1 MPLRDFLVQLN
12 IVQAS
17 SMRIEPGS
25 RMDRIRVTLD
35 GVPHDDVVPRRP
47 FPISIPEFIIFVQTQ
62 PPAQATAG
70 DATAAAAAG
79 KEKGGGGEPQSQ
91 EICMLKDYRELDE
104 RSRLNL
110 EGVLEKL
117 YFIPLVLKVERLE
130 TSGDEFEWE
139 IMTDRG
145 ERVFHTRSRRQV
157 INMGTRIVVIDTH
170 DNIYHIEDV
179 GKLDG
184 RSRMLLETVA

>member
-1 MPLRDFLVQLN
+1 
-12 IVQAS
+12 
-17 SMRIEPGS
+17 
-25 RMDRIRVTLD
+25 MDRIRVTLD
-35 GVPHDDVVPRRP
+35 GVAHEEVVPRRP
-47 FPISIPEFIIFVQTQ
+47 FPLSIPEFIIFVKTP
-62 PPAQATAG
+62 PPAQAMAG
-70 DATAAAAAG
+70 DAAA
-79 KEKGGGGEPQSQ
+79 KKGGEEPQSQ

-110 EGVLEKL
+110 QRVLEKL
-117 YFIPLVLKVERLE
+117 YFIPSVLKVERLE

-139 IMTDRG
+139 ILTDRG
-145 ERVFHTRSRRQV
+145 PRVFHTRSRRQV

-179 GKLDG
+179 DKLDG

>member
-1 MPLRDFLVQLN
+1 
-12 IVQAS
+12 
-17 SMRIEPGS
+17 MRVEPGS
-25 RMDRIRVTLD
+25 RMDRIRITLD
-35 GVPHDDVVPRRP
+35 GVAHEDVVPRRP
-47 FPISIPEFIIFVQTQ
+47 FPISIPEFIIFVKTP
-62 PPAQATAG
+62 PPAQAAAG
-70 DATAAAAAG
+70 DAAAKG
-79 KEKGGGGEPQSQ
+79 KEGEEPQSQ

-104 RSRLNL
+104 KSRLNI
-110 EGVLEKL
+110 ERVLEKL
-117 YFIPLVLKVERLE
+117 YFIPRVLKVERLE

>member
-17 SMRIEPGS
+17 SLTVEPGS
-25 RMDRIRVTLD
+25 RSDRIRITLD
-35 GVPHDDVVPRRP
+35 GVPHEDVVPRRP
-47 FPISIPEFIIFVQTQ
+47 FPLSIPEFIIFVKTQ
-62 PPAQATAG
+62 PPAQAG
-70 DATAAAAAG
+70 DAAEAAKG
-79 KEKGGGGEPQSQ
+79 KGGGGEEPQSQ
-91 EICMLKDYRELDE
+91 EICMLKDYRELEE
-104 RSRLNL
+104 RSRGNL
-110 EGVLEKL
+110 VQVLERL
-117 YFIPLVLKVERLE
+117 YFIPHVLKVERLE

>member
-1 MPLRDFLVQLN
+1 LPLRDFLIQLN

-17 SMRIEPGS
+17 SLRIEPGN
-25 RMDRIRVTLD
+25 RLDRIKVTLD

-47 FPISIPEFIIFVQTQ
+47 FPLSIPEFVIFSQTQ
-62 PPAQATAG
+62 SPAQVG
-70 DATAAAAAG
+70 DSKG
-79 KEKGGGGEPQSQ
+79 KGGEEPQSR

-110 EGVLEKL
+110 EQVLGKL
-117 YFIPLVLKVERLE
+117 YFIPRVLKVERLE

-139 IMTDRG
+139 ILTDRG
-145 ERVFHTRSRRQV
+145 PRILHTRSRRQV
-157 INMGTRIVVIDTH
+157 INIGTRIIVIDTH
-170 DNIYHIEDV
+170 DNIYNIEDI
-179 GKLDG
+179 GKLDR